1 MQHRVHQR
9 ADFRKSLLSSVGSRI
24 HVYMDVSKAPYQHA
38 SPWDTP
44 FEPVTLP
51 DLFARTTERKP
62 EAPLVDFLGR
72 VYSYRALYEEAR
84 RFAAGLQDL
93 GIARGDRVGLFLP
106 NVPIYVSAYYGAM
119 MAGAVVVNFSPL
131 YTVEELRQQVED
143 SGTRLLVTIDAASL
157 LPAALAVLENS
168 SLETLVVG
176 RLGAMLSPLKRLA
189 LKLLGRKSISPIP
202 ARPDVRE
209 WAGVVPRREPAPLA
223 LSPADLALLQYT
235 GGTTGRPKGA
245 MLTHANLAINAMQ
258 VDAIDP
264 YDRNEPDMIMGALP
278 LFHVFANTCVL
289 NRTVA
294 KGGCIAMVPR
304 FEAKQVL
311 RTLERTRATA
321 FPGVPTMFQA
331 LLDDPR
337 IGRTDFSSLR
347 VAISGGAPLP
357 APVREKFEA
366 ATGARLVEGY
376 GLTESAGVV
385 STNPYTGLRKSGT
398 IGQVIPQT
406 RIMLLDKEDP
416 TRPAPEGEPGELVV
430 AGPQIMQGYWN
441 RPDAAKSA
449 FADID
454 GTRWLRTGDVA
465 EIDED
470 GFIAIVDRIKDMIAV
485 GGFKV
490 FPSQVE
496 AVLLEHAAI
505 REVLVIGVPDAYRGE
520 TPRAYVTLAEDADA
534 TAEELRTW
542 LNARVGKHER
552 VSGVVIR
559 DELPKTMIGK
569 LDRKALRAEVIGG
582 EAGVGEGIGP
592 EADDPSFVAPA
603 KAGA

>member
-1 MQHRVHQR
+1 
-9 ADFRKSLLSSVGSRI
+9 
-24 HVYMDVSKAPYQHA
+24 MDVSKAPYQHA
-38 SPWDTP
+38 VPWDTA
-44 FEPVTLP
+44 FEPVPLP
-51 DLFARTTERKP
+51 ELFAHSAQRKP

-72 VYSYRALYEEAR
+72 TFSYRDLFSEAR
-84 RFAAGLQDL
+84 RFAAGLQEL

-131 YTVEELRQQVED
+131 YTVDELTQQVED

-157 LPAALAVLENS
+157 LPTALKVLEAS
-168 SLETLVVG
+168 PLETLVVQ
-176 RLGAMLSPLKRLA
+176 RLGAMLSPLKRVA
-189 LKLLGRKSISPIP
+189 LKLLGRKSIAAIP
-202 ARPDVRE
+202 GRPDVRE
-209 WAGVVPRREPAPLA
+209 WADILADREPAPVA
-223 LSPADLALLQYT
+223 TSPADLALLQYT

-245 MLTHANLAINAMQ
+245 MLTHANLSVNAMQ

-264 YDRNEPDMIMGALP
+264 FDRDEPDVIMGALP

-304 FEAKQVL
+304 FEPKQVL
-311 RTLERTRATA
+311 ATLARTRATA
-321 FPGVPTMFQA
+321 FPGVPTMYQA
-331 LLDDPR
+331 LLDHPD
-337 IGRTDFSSLR
+337 IAKTDFSALR
-347 VAISGGAPLP
+347 IAISGGAPLP

-385 STNPYTGLRKSGT
+385 STNPYQGLRKPGT

-406 RIMLLDKEDP
+406 RVMLLDKEDP
-416 TRPAPEGEPGELVV
+416 TRPAPEGQPGELVI
-430 AGPQIMQGYWN
+430 AGPQVMQGYWN
-441 RPDAAKSA
+441 RPDAAAHA
-449 FADID
+449 FARIGD
-454 GTRWLRTGDVA
+454 TFWLRTGDVA
-465 EIDED
+465 EIDDD
-470 GFIAIVDRIKDMIAV
+470 GFITIVDRIKDMIAV

-496 AVLLEHAAI
+496 NVLLEHPSVKEA
-505 REVLVIGVPDAYRGE
+505 LVIGVPDDYLGE
-520 TPRAYVTLAEDADA
+520 TPRAYVTLQDDAAAEADD
-534 TAEELRTW
+534 LRAW

-552 VSGVVIR
+552 LSGVVIR

-569 LDRKALRAEVIGG
+569 LDRKALRLEVMA
-582 EAGVGEGIGP
+582 AG
-592 EADDPSFVAPA
+592 
-603 KAGA
+603 

>member
-1 MQHRVHQR
+1 MN
-9 ADFRKSLLSSVGSRI
+9 
-24 HVYMDVSKAPYQHA
+24 VSKAPYQHA
-38 SPWDTP
+38 VPWDTP

-51 DLFARTTERKP
+51 DLFAQAAERRP
-62 EAPLVDFLGR
+62 EAPLVAFLGR
-72 VYSYRALYEEAR
+72 IYSYRALYAEAR
-84 RFAAGLQDL
+84 RFAAGLQAL
-93 GIARGDRVGLFLP
+93 GIARGERVGLFLP
-106 NVPIYVSAYYGAM
+106 NVPIYISAYYGAM

-131 YTVEELRQQVED
+131 YTVEELAQQVED

-157 LPAALAVLENS
+157 LPTALAVLDAS
-168 SLETLVVG
+168 PLETLVVG
-176 RLGAMLSPLKRLA
+176 KLGEMLSWPKRTA
-189 LKLLGRKSISPIP
+189 LKLLGRKSISAIP

-209 WAGVVPRREPAPLA
+209 WAAVLPAVDAAPVP

-245 MLTHANLAINAMQ
+245 MLTHANLAVNAMQ

-264 YDRNEPDMIMGALP
+264 FDRDEPDVIMGALP

-311 RTLERTRATA
+311 QTLERTRATA

-337 IGRTDFSSLR
+337 IGRTDFSSLK

-385 STNPYTGLRKSGT
+385 STNPYTGLRKPGT

-416 TRPAPEGEPGELVV
+416 TKPAPEGEPGELVI
-430 AGPQIMQGYWN
+430 AGPQVMQGYWN
-441 RPDAAKSA
+441 RPDAAKNA
-449 FADID
+449 FADLG

-496 AVLLEHAAI
+496 AVLVEHPAVKEA
-505 REVLVIGVPDAYRGE
+505 LVIGVPDPYRGE
-520 TPRAYVTLAEDADA
+520 TPRAYVTLNDEAEA
-534 TAEELRTW
+534 TADELQAW
-542 LNARVGKHER
+542 LNTRVGKHER

-569 LDRKALRAEVIGG
+569 LDRKALRAEVL
-582 EAGVGEGIGP
+582 
-592 EADDPSFVAPA
+592 
-603 KAGA
+603 